1 MENPNNRIVAVG
13 RLSGELELSHEVMN
27 EPFYTGTLMVKR
39 LSGAVDRLPVTIPGK
54 LMALLPE
61 EDGRSFEVDRLL
73 DVRWASARDAG
84 GQGMRYTCRVR
95 GRQVYLFEDEGRWFV
110 EARGAPSG

>member
-1 MENPNNRIVAVG
+1 MAHRAYVRVLVDVDEVG
-13 RLSGELELSHEVMN
+13 RMRPLKI
-27 EPFYTGTLMVKR
+27 YW
-39 LSGAVDRLPVTIPGK
+39 
-54 LMALLPE
+54 

-84 GQGMRYTCRVR
+84 GPGMRYTCRVR
-95 GRQVYLFEDEGRWFV
+95 GKQVYLFEDEGRWFV